1 MIDALYFHFQA
12 KICCIYNI
20 YDVLYPQAGKYCVQ
34 NESKQLRLS
43 GGITIE
49 LTPRQLDIV
58 NIVKKHAPITGDQ
71 IAEMLNV
78 SRATLRTDL
87 SKLVILDYIDAKPKV
102 GYFLGKR
109 GTPDREEKFRL
120 LEMKVGDVHGVPVI
134 IRETTTI
141 HEAVVSLFLENVG
154 TLIVTDADGHLAGI
168 VSRKDLLKVTL
179 GNPSASSMPVSMIMT
194 RRPNVTTVQPEDTVL
209 DAARKIIAQ
218 QIDSLPV
225 VVPSA
230 SGQPVESWKVVGR
243 ITKTNIIKML
253 LDRVAEE

>member
-1 MIDALYFHFQA
+1 M
-12 KICCIYNI
+12 
-20 YDVLYPQAGKYCVQ
+20 
-34 NESKQLRLS
+34 E
-43 GGITIE
+43 
-49 LTPRQLDIV
+49 IV
-58 NIVKKHAPITGDQ
+58 NVVKKHAPITGEQ

-102 GYFLGKR
+102 GYFLGNR
-109 GTPDREEKFRL
+109 GAAEREQKLSL
-120 LEMKVGDVHGVPVI
+120 LKMKVGDLHSVPII

-141 HEAVVSLFLENVG
+141 QEAVVSLFLENVG
-154 TLIVTDADGHLAGI
+154 NLIVTDAEGHLAGI

-179 GNPSASSMPVSMIMT
+179 GNPSASSMPVSLIMT
-194 RRPNVTTVQPEDTVL
+194 RRANVTTVEPEDTVL

-225 VVPSA
+225 VVKS
-230 SGQPVESWKVVGR
+230 ESDNPDAWKVVGR

-253 LDRVAEE
+253 LDMVSEE